1 MELSARARRV
11 TGSEQRF
18 IFKDLAFSAAE
29 GRGAQPLDR
38 LLREQHAGASWA
50 EVRRLIE
57 TGKVSVDGAVQ
68 RETAVRV
75 RGGARIE
82 IRMAA
87 ARHREGPRL
96 PSGAIVHV
104 DPHVVVVQKPAGIS
118 TVPYDEN
125 ETGTLSELVQAEL
138 GRKEAPLGIVHR
150 IDKETSGLVL
160 FARNLAAKLD
170 LKNQFRVHSV
180 RRRYRAIAHGI
191 VSDRTISSRLVEDRG
206 DGRRGSTRHPT
217 LGREAVTHVFAREAL
232 RGATFL
238 ECRLETG
245 RTHQIRIHLSEAG
258 HPLVGERV
266 YAKNNPQPTI
276 SAPRLMLHAMQLG
289 FRHPTT
295 HLELDFEQPLPS
307 DMLEVLTRLRAPIT
321 PT

>member
-1 MELSARARRV
+1 LTA
-11 TGSEQRF
+11 SEQRF
-18 IFKDLAFSAAE
+18 IFKDLSFAATE

-38 LLREQHAGASWA
+38 LLREQHEGASWA

-57 TGKVSVDGAVQ
+57 TGKVSVNGNVQ
-68 RETAVRV
+68 RETAARV
-75 RGGARIE
+75 AGGAQIE
-82 IRMAA
+82 LRMAT

-96 PSGAIVHV
+96 PAGAIVHV
-104 DPHVVVVQKPAGIS
+104 DAHVVVVQKPAGIS

-125 ETGTLSELVQAEL
+125 ETGTLDELVRAEL

-160 FARNLAAKLD
+160 FARSLAAKLD

-180 RRRYRAIAHGI
+180 RRRYRAIVHGG
-191 VSDRTISSRLVEDRG
+191 VKDRTIFSRLVQDRG
-206 DGRRGSTRHPT
+206 DGRRGSTNNPT
-217 LGREAVTHVFAREAL
+217 LGRESITHVFFREAL
-232 RGATFL
+232 KGATFI

-266 YAKNNPQPTI
+266 YAKNNPHPTI
-276 SAPRLMLHAMQLG
+276 AAPRLMLHALQLG
-289 FRHPTT
+289 FRHPVTNA
-295 HLELDFEQPLPS
+295 ELDFEQPLPN
-307 DMLEVLTRLRAPIT
+307 DLLEVLAKLRG
-321 PT
+321 

>member
-1 MELSARARRV
+1 M
-11 TGSEQRF
+11 TNGEQRF
-18 IFKDLAFSAAE
+18 IFKDLSFVASE

-38 LLREQHAGASWA
+38 LLREQHEGASWA

-57 TGKVSVDGAVQ
+57 TGKVSVNGAVQ
-68 RETAVRV
+68 RETALRV
-75 RGGARIE
+75 AGGAQIE
-82 IRMAA
+82 LRMAA

-96 PSGAIVHV
+96 PPGSIVHV
-104 DPHVVVVQKPAGIS
+104 DPHLVVVQKPAGIS

-125 ETGTLSELVQAEL
+125 ETGTLDELVRAEL

-160 FARNLAAKLD
+160 FARNLNAKLD

-180 RRRYRAIAHGI
+180 RRRYRAIVHGA
-191 VSDRTISSRLVEDRG
+191 VRDRTISSRLVQDRG
-206 DGRRGSTRHPT
+206 DGRRGSTNNPT
-217 LGREAVTHVFAREAL
+217 LGRESTTHVFFREAL
-232 RGATFL
+232 SGGTFI

-266 YAKNNPQPTI
+266 YTKNYTQPLI
-276 SAPRLMLHAMQLG
+276 AAPRLMLHAMQLG

-295 HLELDFEQPLPS
+295 NQELDFEQALPS
-307 DMLEVLTRLRAPIT
+307 DMSEVLARLRGGKASG
-321 PT
+321 

>member
-1 MELSARARRV
+1 VSGA
-11 TGSEQRF
+11 EQRF
-18 IFKDLAFSAAE
+18 IFKDLAFAAPE
-29 GRGAQPLDR
+29 GAGAAPLDR
-38 LLREQHAGASWA
+38 LLRERHPGASWA

-68 RETAVRV
+68 RAGAARV
-75 RGGARIE
+75 PAGARIE
-82 IRMAA
+82 LCMAA
-87 ARHREGPRL
+87 ARHRPGPRL

-104 DPHVVVVQKPAGIS
+104 DPHVVVVRKPAGVS

-125 ETGTLSELVQAEL
+125 ETGTLDQLVRSAL
-138 GRKEAPLGIVHR
+138 GQREAPLGIVHR

-160 FARNLAAKLD
+160 FARNLAAKLA

-180 RRRYRAIAHGI
+180 RRRYRAIAHGS
-191 VSDRTISSRLVEDRG
+191 VKDRTIFSRLVQDRG
-206 DGRRGSTRHPT
+206 DGRRGSTDNPT
-217 LGREAVTHVFAREAL
+217 LGRESLTHVFFREAL
-232 RGATFL
+232 LGATL
-238 ECRLETG
+238 IECRLETG

-266 YAKNNPQPTI
+266 YAKSNPQPSI
-276 SAPRLMLHAMQLG
+276 AAPRLMLHAAQLG

-295 HLELDFEQPLPS
+295 NQELDFEEPLPS
-307 DMLEVLTRLRAPIT
+307 DFLELLARLKLK

>member
-1 MELSARARRV
+1 MS
-11 TGSEQRF
+11 GGEQRF
-18 IFKDLAFSAAE
+18 IFKDLSFAAAE

-38 LLREQHAGASWA
+38 LLREKHDGASWA

-57 TGKVSVDGAVQ
+57 TGKVSVNGQVQ

-75 RGGARIE
+75 AAGALIE
-82 IRMAA
+82 LRMAA

-96 PSGAIVHV
+96 PPGAIVHA
-104 DPHVVVVQKPAGIS
+104 DAHVVVVQKPAGIS

-125 ETGTLSELVQAEL
+125 ETGTLDELVRAEL

-180 RRRYRAIAHGI
+180 RRRYHAIVHGS
-191 VSDRTISSRLVEDRG
+191 VKDRTIFSRLVQDRG
-206 DGRRGSTRHPT
+206 DGRRGSTNNPT
-217 LGREAVTHVFAREAL
+217 LGRESTTHVFFREAL
-232 RGATFL
+232 KGATFI

-266 YAKNNPQPTI
+266 YAKNNPHETI
-276 SAPRLMLHAMQLG
+276 SAPRLMLHAFELG
-289 FRHPTT
+289 FRHPVSNV
-295 HLELDFEQPLPS
+295 ELHFEQPLPS
-307 DMLEVLTRLRAPIT
+307 DILEVLARLRG
-321 PT
+321 

>member
-1 MELSARARRV
+1 MS
-11 TGSEQRF
+11 GGEQRF
-18 IFKDLAFSAAE
+18 IFKDLAFVAAD

-38 LLREQHAGASWA
+38 LLREQHEGASWA

-57 TGKVSVDGAVQ
+57 TGKVTVNGTLQ

-75 RGGARIE
+75 PAGAHIE
-82 IRMAA
+82 LRMAA

-96 PSGAIVHV
+96 PAGALVHV

-125 ETGTLSELVQAEL
+125 ETGTLDELVRAEL

-180 RRRYRAIAHGI
+180 RRRYRAIAHGALT
-191 VSDRTISSRLVEDRG
+191 DRTIFSRLVQDRG
-206 DGRRGSTRHPT
+206 DGRRGSTNNPT
-217 LGREAVTHVFAREAL
+217 LGRESTTHVFFREAL
-232 RGATFL
+232 TGATFI

-266 YAKNNPQPTI
+266 YAKNNPHPTI
-276 SAPRLMLHAMQLG
+276 EAPRLMLHAMQLG

-295 HLELDFEQPLPS
+295 NAELDFEQALPN
-307 DMLEVLTRLRAPIT
+307 DMLEVLARLRR
-321 PT
+321 

>member
-1 MELSARARRV
+1 MSGA
-11 TGSEQRF
+11 EQRF
-18 IFKDLAFSAAE
+18 IFKDLAFAAPD
-29 GRGAQPLDR
+29 GRGAHPLDR
-38 LLREQHAGASWA
+38 LLREKHEGASWA

-57 TGKVSVDGAVQ
+57 TGKVSVNGNVQ
-68 RETAVRV
+68 RETAVRIPA
-75 RGGARIE
+75 GAQIE
-82 IRMAA
+82 LRMAT

-96 PSGAIVHV
+96 PQGAIVHV

-125 ETGTLSELVQAEL
+125 ETGTLDELVRAEL

-180 RRRYRAIAHGI
+180 RRRYRAIVHGSI
-191 VSDRTISSRLVEDRG
+191 QDRTIFSRLVQDRG
-206 DGRRGSTRHPT
+206 DGRRGSTNNPT
-217 LGREAVTHVFAREAL
+217 LGRESTTHIFFREAL
-232 RGATFL
+232 NGATFI

-266 YAKNNPQPTI
+266 YAKNNPHSSI
-276 SAPRLMLHAMQLG
+276 AAPRLMLHALQLG
-289 FRHPTT
+289 FRHPATNV
-295 HLELDFEQPLPS
+295 ELDFEQPLPN
-307 DMLEVLTRLRAPIT
+307 DILEVLARLRSGIKPA
-321 PT
+321 

>member
-1 MELSARARRV
+1 VSSA
-11 TGSEQRF
+11 GPRF
-18 IFKDLAFSAAE
+18 IFKDLSFAVPD

-38 LLREQHAGASWA
+38 LLREKHEGASWA

-57 TGKVSVDGAVQ
+57 TGKVSVDGSVQ
-68 RETAVRV
+68 RETAARV
-75 RGGARIE
+75 AAGAQIE
-82 IRMAA
+82 LRMTA

-96 PSGAIVHV
+96 PPGAIVHV

-125 ETGTLSELVQAEL
+125 ETGTLDELVRAEL

-180 RRRYRAIAHGI
+180 RRRYRAIVHGS
-191 VSDRTISSRLVEDRG
+191 VADRTIASRLVQDRG
-206 DGRRGSTRHPT
+206 DGRRGSTNNPT
-217 LGREAVTHVFAREAL
+217 LGRESVTHVFFREAL
-232 RGATFL
+232 QGATL
-238 ECRLETG
+238 IECRLETG

-266 YAKNNPQPTI
+266 YAKNNPYPTI
-276 SAPRLMLHAMQLG
+276 TAPRLMLHALELG

-295 HLELDFEQPLPS
+295 KAELDFEQPLPE
-307 DMLEVLTRLRAPIT
+307 DFLTVLARLRA
-321 PT
+321 

>member
-1 MELSARARRV
+1 MSGA
-11 TGSEQRF
+11 EQRYVF
-18 IFKDLAFSAAE
+18 EDLSFVAPE

-38 LLREQHAGASWA
+38 LLREKHDGASWA

-57 TGKVSVDGAVQ
+57 TGKVSVNGNVQ
-68 RETAVRV
+68 RETAARV
-75 RGGARIE
+75 PGGAQIE
-82 IRMAA
+82 LRMAT
-87 ARHREGPRL
+87 ARQRKGPRL
-96 PSGAIVHV
+96 PPGAIVHL

-118 TVPYDEN
+118 TVPYDES
-125 ETGTLSELVQAEL
+125 ETGTLDELVRAEL

-160 FARNLAAKLD
+160 FARNLNAKLA

-180 RRRYRAIAHGI
+180 RRRYRAIVHGS
-191 VSDRTISSRLVEDRG
+191 VRDRTISSRLVQDRG
-206 DGRRGSTRHPT
+206 DGRRGSTNNPT
-217 LGREAVTHVFAREAL
+217 LGRESVTHVFFREAL
-232 RGATFL
+232 QGATL
-238 ECRLETG
+238 IECRLETG

-266 YAKNNPQPTI
+266 YAKNNPHPTL

-295 HLELDFEQPLPS
+295 NAELDFEQPLPE
-307 DMLEVLTRLRAPIT
+307 DFLAVLERLRG
-321 PT
+321 

>member
-1 MELSARARRV
+1 MSGAD
-11 TGSEQRF
+11 QRF
-18 IFKDLAFSAAE
+18 IFKDLSFVAAE

-38 LLREQHAGASWA
+38 LLREQHEGASWA

-57 TGKVSVDGAVQ
+57 TGKVSVNGNLQ
-68 RETAVRV
+68 RESAVRV
-75 RGGARIE
+75 AAGAQVE
-82 IRMAA
+82 LRMAA

-96 PSGAIVHV
+96 PAGAIVHV

-125 ETGTLSELVQAEL
+125 ETGTLDELVRAEL
-138 GRKEAPLGIVHR
+138 GKREAPLGIVHR

-180 RRRYRAIAHGI
+180 RRRYRAIVHGRI
-191 VSDRTISSRLVEDRG
+191 ADRTFTSRLVQDRG
-206 DGRRGSTRHPT
+206 DGRRGSTNNPT
-217 LGREAVTHVFAREAL
+217 LGRESTTHVFFREAL
-232 RGATFL
+232 QGATFI

-266 YAKNNPQPTI
+266 YAKNNPHPTLA
-276 SAPRLMLHAMQLG
+276 APRLMLHALQLG

-295 HLELDFEQPLPS
+295 NVELDFEQPLPN
-307 DMLEVLTRLRAPIT
+307 DFLEVLARLKVR
-321 PT
+321 

>member
-1 MELSARARRV
+1 VSGAD
-11 TGSEQRF
+11 QRF
-18 IFKDLAFSAAE
+18 IFKDLSFAAPD
-29 GRGAQPLDR
+29 GRGPQPLDR
-38 LLREQHAGASWA
+38 LLREKHEGASWA

-57 TGKVSVDGAVQ
+57 TGKVSVNGGVQ
-68 RETAVRV
+68 RETAARV
-75 RGGARIE
+75 AAGAQIE
-82 IRMAA
+82 LRMAA

-96 PSGAIVHV
+96 PPGAIVHV

-125 ETGTLSELVQAEL
+125 ETGTLDELVRAEL

-180 RRRYRAIAHGI
+180 RRRYRAIVHGS
-191 VSDRTISSRLVEDRG
+191 VADRTISSRLVQDRG
-206 DGRRGSTRHPT
+206 DGRRGSTNNPT
-217 LGREAVTHVFAREAL
+217 LGRQSVTHVFFREAL
-232 RGATFL
+232 HGATL
-238 ECRLETG
+238 IECRLETG

-266 YAKNNPQPTI
+266 YAKNNPHPTLA
-276 SAPRLMLHAMQLG
+276 APRLMLHALQLG

-295 HLELDFEQPLPS
+295 KAELDFEQPLPEDFLS
-307 DMLEVLTRLRAPIT
+307 VLARLRA
-321 PT
+321 

>member
-1 MELSARARRV
+1 MELTAGARGVSGA
-11 TGSEQRF
+11 EQRF
-18 IFKDLAFSAAE
+18 IFKDLSFVAPE

-38 LLREQHAGASWA
+38 LLREKHDGASWA

-57 TGKVSVDGAVQ
+57 TGKVSVNGSVQ
-68 RETAVRV
+68 RETAARV
-75 RGGARIE
+75 PSGAQIE
-82 IRMAA
+82 LRMAA
-87 ARHREGPRL
+87 ARLREGPRL
-96 PSGAIVHV
+96 PPGAIVHL

-125 ETGTLSELVQAEL
+125 ETGTLDELVRAEL

-160 FARNLAAKLD
+160 FARNLSAKLD

-180 RRRYRAIAHGI
+180 RRRYRAIVHGS
-191 VSDRTISSRLVEDRG
+191 VRDRTIASRLVQDRG
-206 DGRRGSTRHPT
+206 DGRRGSTNNPK
-217 LGREAVTHVFAREAL
+217 LGRESVTHVFFREAL
-232 RGATFL
+232 TGATL
-238 ECRLETG
+238 IECRLETG

-266 YAKNNPQPTI
+266 YAKNNPHPTI
-276 SAPRLMLHAMQLG
+276 AAPRLMLHALQLG

-295 HLELDFEQPLPS
+295 NVELDFEQPLPE
-307 DMLEVLTRLRAPIT
+307 DFLAVLERLRG
-321 PT
+321 

>member
-1 MELSARARRV
+1 M
-11 TGSEQRF
+11 TGTERRF
-18 IFKDLAFSAAE
+18 IFKDSSFVAAD

-38 LLREQHAGASWA
+38 LLREQHEGASWA

-57 TGKVSVDGAVQ
+57 TGKVSVNGTVQ
-68 RETAVRV
+68 RETALRV
-75 RGGARIE
+75 ASGATIE
-82 IRMAA
+82 LRMAA
-87 ARHREGPRL
+87 ARQRVGPRL
-96 PSGAIVHV
+96 APGAIVHV

-125 ETGTLSELVQAEL
+125 ETGTLDELVRAEL

-170 LKNQFRVHSV
+170 LKNQFRAHSV
-180 RRRYRAIAHGI
+180 RRRYRAIVHGA
-191 VSDRTISSRLVEDRG
+191 VQGRTISSRLVQDRG
-206 DGRRGSTRHPT
+206 DGRRGSTNNPT
-217 LGREAVTHVFAREAL
+217 LGRESTTHIFFREAL
-232 RGATFL
+232 AGATFI

-266 YAKNNPQPTI
+266 YTKNYSGPLI

-295 HLELDFEQPLPS
+295 NQELDFEQALPVDLS
-307 DMLEVLTRLRAPIT
+307 DVLTRLRVGSD
-321 PT
+321 

>member
-1 MELSARARRV
+1 MTSA
-11 TGSEQRF
+11 EQRY
-18 IFKDLAFSAAE
+18 IFKDLSFVAPE

-38 LLREQHAGASWA
+38 LLREQHEGASWA

-57 TGKVSVDGAVQ
+57 TGKVSVNGAVQ
-68 RETAVRV
+68 RETALRV
-75 RGGARIE
+75 ATGAQIE
-82 IRMAA
+82 LRMAA

-96 PSGAIVHV
+96 APGAIVHV

-125 ETGTLSELVQAEL
+125 ETGTLDELVRAEL

-160 FARNLAAKLD
+160 FARNLNAKLD
-170 LKNQFRVHSV
+170 LKNQFRAHSV
-180 RRRYRAIAHGI
+180 RRRYRAIVHGR
-191 VSDRTISSRLVEDRG
+191 VRDRTISSRLVQDRG
-206 DGRRGSTRHPT
+206 DGRRGSTNNPI
-217 LGREAVTHVFAREAL
+217 LGRESTTHVSFCEAL
-232 RGATFL
+232 TGATFI

-266 YAKNNPQPTI
+266 YTKNYTQPLI
-276 SAPRLMLHAMQLG
+276 AAPRLMLHAMQLG

-295 HLELDFEQPLPS
+295 NQELDFEQALPS
-307 DMLEVLTRLRAPIT
+307 DITEVLARLRART
-321 PT
+321 